1 VVELPSAVVIGL
13 DSITGLHAARSL
25 ARQGV
30 RVIGIVSD
38 RRHPC
43 ARTNA
48 PEMVLLAPREGTGLV
63 DVLQGIRAWIGTDAV
78 LMPCTDLSVLTI
90 SSARELLRASGFR
103 FVLPDHGALMGLLDK
118 ARFVERAAAAGVAIP
133 QSRVVRHGDDVETA
147 LDGVP
152 LPVVVKPAI
161 KTDRWLQATREKAF
175 RAADR
180 PALAS
185 VLRQAFSWTD
195 EVVVQEEIPGPESLL
210 ATCNLIVDEDGAPKH
225 EFVSYK
231 LRQWPPGLGTACLA
245 ESVADPDVAALAA
258 RTLTA
263 LGFRGLGYVEVKR
276 DPRSGTLVVIEAN
289 VGRLTGRASMA
300 EGAGVQLTIAAYA
313 QAAGLEPVPNAPQRQ
328 GRRRWVH
335 LRRDLQSAS
344 RLMAQREMAP
354 IDWLRSLVS
363 VREEALFDVR
373 DPLPFVADLGVGLAK
388 LASARRAS
396 DGGGKR

>member
-1 VVELPSAVVIGL
+1 VVELPPAVVIGL

-25 ARQGV
+25 ARHGV

-48 PEMVLLAPREGTGLV
+48 PDMVRVAPREGGGLV
-63 DVLQGIRAWIGTDAV
+63 DALQRIRAGIGTDAV
-78 LMPCTDLSVLTI
+78 LMPCTDLAVLTI
-90 SSARELLRASGFR
+90 SSARDILYASGCR
-103 FVLPDHGALMGLLDK
+103 FVLPDHGALIGLLDK

-133 QSRVVRHGDDVETA
+133 KSRVVRHDDVESA
-147 LDGVP
+147 LGDVP
-152 LPVVVKPAI
+152 FPVVVKPAI
-161 KTDRWLQATREKAF
+161 KTDRWLRATREKAF
-175 RAADR
+175 SAADR

-195 EVVVQEEIPGPESLL
+195 ELVVQEEIPGPESLL
-210 ATCNLIVDEDGAPKH
+210 ATCNLIIDEAGSPRH
-225 EFVSYK
+225 EFVSRK
-231 LRQWPPGLGTACLA
+231 VRQWPPGLGTACLA
-245 ESVADPDVAALAA
+245 ESVADPEVAVLAA

-300 EGAGVQLTIAAYA
+300 EGAGVRLTIAAYA
-313 QAAGLEPVPNAPQRQ
+313 QAAGLEPVPNTPQRAD
-328 GRRRWVH
+328 GRRWVH

-344 RLMAQREMAP
+344 RLMARGELAP
-354 IDWLRSLVS
+354 IDWFRSLAS

-373 DPLPFVADLGVGLAK
+373 DPLPFVADLRVGLAK
-388 LASARRAS
+388 FASARRAS
-396 DGGGKR
+396 HGGHEE